1 MIERNPYLTALGTVS
16 LGLIALAIVTGAL
29 GGGEFAVAAFGF
41 GASAGLL
48 WLAVAA
54 LVWYL
59 EHRSTPI
66 SRVDGDEVASAA
78 DTVT

>member
-29 GGGEFAVAAFGF
+29 GGGDFAIGAFATGAA
-41 GASAGLL
+41 AGLL

-54 LVWYL
+54 LVWYS
-59 EHRSTPI
+59 EHRERPLVTATADD
-66 SRVDGDEVASAA
+66 VMATDSAP
-78 DTVT
+78 